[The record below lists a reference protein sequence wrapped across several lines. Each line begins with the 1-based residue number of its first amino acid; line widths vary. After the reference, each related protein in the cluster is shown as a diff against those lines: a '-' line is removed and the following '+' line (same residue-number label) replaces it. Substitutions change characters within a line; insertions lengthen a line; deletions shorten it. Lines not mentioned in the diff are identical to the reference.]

1 MSIFESLVVPATLI
15 FQQLRPINSLLAP
28 LCASSLAILLITKGT
43 AVLTSSLIVS
53 SSLDMLSLMKTPFLC
68 LDSPPRL
75 VPRSL
80 SSLITLILYRP
91 LLVPY
96 KCLLLQVMA
105 LPHSHVRP
113 PAFPHS
119 HVRPAFPHS
128 HVRPLAFP
136 HSHVRLRPPL
146 RCAQGPRPCVPGL
159 RLLQL
164 GRLPVRL
171 PATRLQAALLVR
183 PALLVLGLRPCRSTR
198 AVPDLRESF
207 LLELSRCRP
216 CLTNTPW

>member
-1 MSIFESLVVPATLI
+1 MSRQSSTPRAEEFEFFDHTNFVPA
-15 FQQLRPINSLLAP
+15 
-28 LCASSLAILLITKGT
+28 
-43 AVLTSSLIVS
+43 
-53 SSLDMLSLMKTPFLC
+53 
-68 LDSPPRL
+68 
-75 VPRSL
+75 
-80 SSLITLILYRP
+80 

-113 PAFPHS
+113 PTFPHS
-119 HVRPAFPHS
+119 HVRPPAFS
-128 HVRPLAFP
+128 
-136 HSHVRLRPPL
+136 HSHVRLRPQPLPRRCPSPL

>member
-1 MSIFESLVVPATLI
+1 MPATLI
-15 FQQLRPINSLLAP
+15 FQQLHPINSLLAP
-28 LCASSLAILLITKGT
+28 LCAFSLAIILITKGT
-43 AVLTSSLIVS
+43 TVLTSSLIVS

-119 HVRPAFPHS
+119 HVRP
-128 HVRPLAFP
+128 
-136 HSHVRLRPPL
+136 RLRSPP
-146 RCAQGPRPCVPGL
+146 Q
-159 RLLQL
+159 
-164 GRLPVRL
+164 
-171 PATRLQAALLVR
+171 
-183 PALLVLGLRPCRSTR
+183 
-198 AVPDLRESF
+198 
-207 LLELSRCRP
+207 
-216 CLTNTPW
+216 

>member
-1 MSIFESLVVPATLI
+1 
-15 FQQLRPINSLLAP
+15 
-28 LCASSLAILLITKGT
+28 
-43 AVLTSSLIVS
+43 
-53 SSLDMLSLMKTPFLC
+53 LMKTPFLC

-96 KCLLLQVMA
+96 KCLLMQVMA

-119 HVRPAFPHS
+119 HVRPRLQLLP
-128 HVRPLAFP
+128 RRCPTPLW
-136 HSHVRLRPPL
+136 
-146 RCAQGPRPCVPGL
+146 CAQGPRPCVPGL

-171 PATRLQAALLVR
+171 PATRLQAALLMR